1 MIEPTISL
9 TPLQSDPTL
18 SIQLQ
23 RGLPIQFPIRIRPRP
38 AQDESPKE
46 EQKEYG
52 KKGQYHNEPALLSF
66 ALSIDLCRAEVHA
79 AIASAEGERTL

>member
-46 EQKEYG
+46 GQKEYA
-52 KKGQYHNEPALLSF
+52 KGQYHNEPDLLSF